1 MVNSAINMELSIEK
15 CTKKDAPCVAKI
27 EKECFSTP
35 FKEEDIISY
44 LKSPIWHFLVAKCE
58 GEVVGYVS
66 FTIIID
72 ECQIVNVATS
82 QGYRKMGVGSALLK
96 AMLDYVKDNG
106 CKSAYLE
113 VRESN
118 LPAISLYK
126 KYGFEIVGVSK
137 NHYSQPTEN
146 ALLMNLEI

>member
-15 CTKKDAPCVAKI
+15 CTRKDAPCVAKI

-82 QGYRKMGVGSALLK
+82 QDYRKMGVGKSLIEELLSYAK
-96 AMLDYVKDNG
+96 
-106 CKSAYLE
+106 KSGVSKVYLE

-118 LPAISLYK
+118 LPAISLYE

>member
-1 MVNSAINMELSIEK
+1 MELSIEK
-15 CTKKDAPCVAKI
+15 CTRKDAPCVAKI
-27 EKECFSTP
+27 ENECFSKP

-82 QGYRKMGVGSALLK
+82 QGYRKMGVGKSLIEELLGYAK
-96 AMLDYVKDNG
+96 
-106 CKSAYLE
+106 KSGVSKVYLE

-137 NHYSQPTEN
+137 NHYSQPTED

>member
-1 MVNSAINMELSIEK
+1 MELSIEK
-15 CTKKDAPCVAKI
+15 CTRKDAPCVAKI

-82 QGYRKMGVGSALLK
+82 QDYRKMGVGKSLIEELLSYAK
-96 AMLDYVKDNG
+96 
-106 CKSAYLE
+106 KSGVSKVYLE

-118 LPAISLYK
+118 LPAISLYE

>member
-15 CTKKDAPCVAKI
+15 CTIKDAPCVAKI

-82 QGYRKMGVGSALLK
+82 QGRRKMGVGKSLIEELLRYAK
-96 AMLDYVKDNG
+96 
-106 CKSAYLE
+106 KSGVSKVYLE

-118 LPAISLYK
+118 LPAISLYE

>member
-1 MVNSAINMELSIEK
+1 MELSIEK

-27 EKECFSTP
+27 EKECFSKP

-82 QGYRKMGVGSALLK
+82 QGYRKMGVGKSLIKELLSYAK
-96 AMLDYVKDNG
+96 
-106 CKSAYLE
+106 KSGVSKVYLE